1 MNSAAID
8 QVFSVPFRHL
18 WSTNFSGEL
27 TGSGPS
33 NSDRD
38 DSRSIGLARFVGDNS
53 NSILKY
59 LTTNP
64 FSADKVQSNAQ
75 WPLVL
80 FGPSGTGKTSL
91 ALTIVS
97 DLADQLNKRLEE
109 SKTQSSRRLNSNLRP
124 GPNQKPIYMSALDFD
139 RRFRAA
145 LDTDSVDDFRKR
157 LIQSAGVV
165 IDDLHQLI
173 NKPAA
178 QNEFVLVLAEMCRK
192 NRPIV
197 VTMDCSLQQSKG
209 LSTQLLSRL
218 AGGLSLPVNPPG
230 PLARMEIIGDL
241 ANINRIV
248 LTEDACQLLVE
259 RLNVTV
265 PKLDHIFAQIKTALR
280 KEETD
285 SDENSIDLTPIDAAR
300 LTRLFKRTDTDVER
314 SSQLITKLVAKEFD
328 LKVSDLKSNS
338 RKQSIVMA
346 RGIAIYLNRSLL
358 GTSFLKIGTYFGN
371 RDHSTIMHAY
381 RKIKKLN
388 DCADENLDATSTK
401 NTISKLRQQLTEQF
415 TSQINFV

>member
-18 WSTNFSGEL
+18 WSTNFNGEL
-27 TGSGPS
+27 VASERQ
-33 NSDRD
+33 NSDSS

-53 NSILKY
+53 NLILKY
-59 LTTNP
+59 LTTDALNEQ
-64 FSADKVQSNAQ
+64 FSNSSSQ

-97 DLADQLNKRLEE
+97 NLTDKL
-109 SKTQSSRRLNSNLRP
+109 SKSLNSNDRRSVP
-124 GPNQKPIYMSALDFD
+124 APKPIFMSALDFD
-139 RRFRAA
+139 RRFRSA
-145 LDTDSVDDFRKR
+145 LETDSIEDFRKR
-157 LIQSAGVV
+157 LVQSAGVV
-165 IDDLHQLI
+165 IDDLHQLT

-178 QNEFVLVLAEMCRK
+178 QNEFLLVLDEMCQK

-230 PLARMEIIGDL
+230 PVARLEIVRDL
-241 ANINRIV
+241 ANINRV
-248 LTEDACQLLVE
+248 HLTEDACQLLVE

-280 KEETD
+280 LERSD
-285 SDENSIDLTPIDAAR
+285 SDNERNNDAANLDPIDAAK
-300 LTRLFKRTDTDVER
+300 LTRLFKRTDNDVEQ
-314 SSQLITKLVAKEFD
+314 SCQLIAKLVAKEFD
-328 LKVSDLKSNS
+328 LKVANLKSNS

-346 RGIAIYLNRSLL
+346 RGIAIYLNRTLL
-358 GTSFLKIGTYFGN
+358 GTSFLKIGSYFGN
-371 RDHSTIMHAY
+371 RDHSTIMHAF
-381 RKIKKLN
+381 RKIEKLN
-388 DCADENLDATSTK
+388 DSSDGKPDAASTK

-415 TSQINFV
+415 ASQINFV